1 MDTET
6 LYLFSQVMH
15 HRSFTSVAKARGI
28 APSSISRSISALE
41 AEVGARLFQRTTRQ
55 IVPTEAGLLYFE
67 RISSVL
73 EDLAVAGQL
82 VSDVSEQP
90 SGSLRITASNSFG
103 ENQLVPLMI
112 EFNKLYPA
120 LSLELLLHDRYT
132 DLVEERIDVA
142 IRVGSLDDSTYVARR
157 LSQMK
162 FYIVASPDYLQK
174 NGEPEKPEQI
184 SEHSCLVFPRSGF
197 NANWLF
203 KQKQKV
209 QEVLI
214 QGRHLIT
221 QSGATKQC
229 TLAGMG
235 LSLLPDWL
243 IQNEIEKGELII
255 LFNDFE
261 VTATDYESAVW
272 MLYPSREYLPMK
284 VKVFRD
290 FLLAHYADK
299 SV

>member
-6 LYLFSQVMH
+6 LHLFAEVMRQ
-15 HRSFTSVAKARGI
+15 RSFTSIAKARGV

-41 AEVGARLFQRTTRQ
+41 AEVGARLFQRTTRK
-55 IVPTEAGLLYFE
+55 IVPTEAGLLYYE
-67 RISSVL
+67 RINTVL
-73 EDLAVAGQL
+73 EDLEVAGQL
-82 VSDVSEQP
+82 VSGASERP
-90 SGSLRITASNSFG
+90 HGSLRITASNSFS
-103 ENQLVPLMI
+103 ESQLVPLMI
-112 EFNKLYPA
+112 EFNKLYPM
-120 LSLELLLHDRYT
+120 LSLALLLCDGYT

-157 LSQMK
+157 LSVMT
-162 FYIVASPDYLQK
+162 FYVVASPAYLQE
-174 NGEPEKPEQI
+174 NGVPKKPEQI

-197 NANWLF
+197 NVNWLF
-203 KQKQKV
+203 KQKQKI
-209 QEVLI
+209 QEIAI
-214 QGRHLIT
+214 QGKHVIT

-243 IQNEIEKGELII
+243 IKNEIEKGELIT

-290 FLLAHYADK
+290 FLLAHYA
-299 SV
+299 SQ